1 MVIMSDGRP
10 MTATAFVKRGGG
22 GRVRRWRGDP
32 LANLYEILGGREGA
46 TVRLWLVATTTAL
59 LNGHLGQSS

>member
-32 LANLYEILGGREGA
+32 LAKLYEILGGREPLSDFGWWQQPP
-46 TVRLWLVATTTAL
+46 LF
-59 LNGHLGQSS
+59 